1 MRLLGIDPGS
11 RHCGWGVVERQGSKV
26 TALAWGRWSPRA
38 DLPLPARLAEL
49 ARGLRDVLA
58 AHSPE
63 RAAVERVFHGVSARS
78 LIVLAEARGAILSEL
93 AGAGLE
99 VAELTP
105 AEVKS
110 AVAGSGRADKQ
121 QVERMVRLQ
130 LGLADEGLSADAADA
145 LAVALAEALRAKFD
159 RGSQT
164 RS

>member
-11 RHCGWGVVERQGSKV
+11 RHCGWGVLERQGSKV

-49 ARGLRDVLA
+49 ARGLREVVA
-58 AHSPE
+58 THAPE

-110 AVAGSGRADKQ
+110 AVAGSGRADKR
-121 QVERMVRLQ
+121 QVARLVALQ
-130 LGLADEGLSADAADA
+130 LPGVPADAPADATDA
-145 LAVALAEALRAKFD
+145 LAVALCHTYRSRLD
-159 RGSQT
+159 RFVVES
-164 RS
+164 S